1 MNPPW
6 RGCPLDVRED
16 GVASQRTLCSWYG
29 TQHPSKEKTMTT
41 KSGFFHASFSTA
53 ALRSAVLAMALI
65 MQASPARSETL
76 DLACVS
82 TGAGDSFLFPNP
94 NIRLLI
100 DTGRSTV
107 IEISIEGAGQS
118 NPLAATIS
126 DQFIRY
132 SGPLPGNSDYSLVGT
147 LDRVAGTLGR
157 TIKIPTGGGAG
168 QNYACR
174 RATQKF

>member
-1 MNPPW
+1 MA
-6 RGCPLDVRED
+6 L
-16 GVASQRTLCSWYG
+16 
-29 TQHPSKEKTMTT
+29 
-41 KSGFFHASFSTA
+41 KSRFFRASFSATL
-53 ALRSAVLAMALI
+53 LRSAALAISLLVLV
-65 MQASPARSETL
+65 SPAHSATL

-100 DTGRSTV
+100 DTDGSTV
-107 IEISIEGAGQS
+107 TEISIEGPGQS

-126 DQFIRY
+126 DQFIKY

-147 LDRVAGTLGR
+147 LDRIAGTLGR
-157 TIKIPTGGGAG
+157 TIKIPTGGAAS